1 VKEICMK
8 GARMSTALILLAM
21 SVVAVNGGDGQF
33 WNNKPY
39 TEWSEK
45 EVDKLLKNSPWSK
58 IVNLSIGMGLRG
70 RGGSGGDVEGSF
82 PRTGG
87 EGGGSENPAMEGAGG
102 RSGGGRAGGLGD
114 FGDGAT
120 SSVVITWYSRPVREA
135 MARRIQLRNPE
146 TTSEQLERILNHDSS
161 TFDLL
166 VLGWSARASREG
178 SAVVLQRMK
187 EETFLLKKNKEKIA
201 LASLIPPSGANQP
214 LVFRFPRESEGKPAL
229 TLEDKEVELVTKLG
243 GSTIRTR
250 FKLADMVIGGKLE
263 L

>member
-1 VKEICMK
+1 MK
-8 GARMSTALILLAM
+8 GATSMVLILLAA

-33 WNNKPY
+33 WDKKPY
-39 TEWSEK
+39 TEWNEK
-45 EVDKLLKNSPWSK
+45 DVDKLLKNSPWSK
-58 IVNLSIGMGLRG
+58 TVTLSVGMGLRG
-70 RGGSGGDVEGSF
+70 RGGPGGDMEGSF

-102 RSGGGRAGGLGD
+102 RSGGARGGGMGD
-114 FGDGAT
+114 FGDGPAP
-120 SSVVITWYSRPVREA
+120 SLVITWYSRPVREA

-146 TTSEQLERILNHDSS
+146 TTSEQLGRILNHESS

-178 SAVVLQRMK
+178 SAVALQKMK
-187 EETFLLKKNKEKIA
+187 EETFLLKKNKEKMA
-201 LASLIPPSGANQP
+201 LANLIPPSGANQP

-229 TLEDKEVELVTKLG
+229 TLEDKEVELVTKFG

-250 FKLADMVIGGKLE
+250 FKLAEMVIGGKLE

>member
-1 VKEICMK
+1 MK
-8 GARMSTALILLAM
+8 SARMSIALILMAG
-21 SVVAVNGGDGQF
+21 SVVAVNGQF
-33 WNNKPY
+33 WSNKAY

-45 EVDKLLKNSPWSK
+45 DVDKLLKNSPWAK
-58 IVNLSIGMGLRG
+58 TVILNTGLGMRN
-70 RGGSGGDVEGSF
+70 RGGPGGELEGSF
-82 PRTGG
+82 PRTGV
-87 EGGGSENPAMEGAGG
+87 EGGGSENPAIEGPGG

-114 FGDGAT
+114 FGDGPAP
-120 SSVVITWYSRPVREA
+120 SIVITWYSRPVREA

-146 TTSEQLERILNHDSS
+146 TTSEQLEKILNHDSS

-178 SAVVLQRMK
+178 ADIALQKMK
-187 EETFLLKKNKEKIA
+187 EETFLVKKNKEKIA
-201 LASLIPPSGANQP
+201 LANLIPPSGANQP
-214 LVFRFPRESEGKPAL
+214 LVFRFPRETEGKPAL
-229 TLEDKEVELVTKLG
+229 TLEDKEVELVTKFG

>member
-1 VKEICMK
+1 MK
-8 GARMSTALILLAM
+8 SARMSMALLLLAV
-21 SVVAVNGGDGQF
+21 SVVVVNGGDGQF
-33 WNNKPY
+33 WDNKPY
-39 TEWSEK
+39 TQWSEK
-45 EVDKLLKNSPWSK
+45 DVDKLLKNSPWCK
-58 IVNLSIGMGLRG
+58 TVTLSMGMGANRRG
-70 RGGSGGDVEGSF
+70 LGGEAEGSF

-87 EGGGSENPAMEGAGG
+87 EGGSSENPAMEGAGG

-114 FGDGAT
+114 FGDGPAPII
-120 SSVVITWYSRPVREA
+120 VITWYSRPVREA

-146 TTSEQLERILNHDSS
+146 TTSEQLGRILNHESP

-178 SAVVLQRMK
+178 SAVALQRMK

-201 LASLIPPSGANQP
+201 LANLIPPSGANQP
-214 LVFRFPRESEGKPAL
+214 LVFRFPRETEGKPAL
-229 TLEDKEVELVTKLG
+229 TLEDKEVELVTKFG

-250 FKLADMVIGGKLE
+250 FKLAEMVVGGKLE